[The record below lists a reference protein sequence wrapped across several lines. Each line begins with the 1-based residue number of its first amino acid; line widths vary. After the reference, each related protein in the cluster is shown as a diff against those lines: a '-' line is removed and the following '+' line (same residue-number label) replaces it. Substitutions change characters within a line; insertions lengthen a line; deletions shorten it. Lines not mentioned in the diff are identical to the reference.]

1 MAVNDLFLWLQII
14 GDIGDGVQPKALSD
28 VVEGGG
34 EPEEVVVD
42 EVDDKGEHLVAPFEE
57 EGEGNVANLFF
68 VVFTGRD
75 NKLELEPIPLL

>member
-1 MAVNDLFLWLQII
+1 M
-14 GDIGDGVQPKALSD
+14 
-28 VVEGGG
+28 EGGG

-42 EVDDKGEHLVAPFEE
+42 EVDDKGEHLVASIEE